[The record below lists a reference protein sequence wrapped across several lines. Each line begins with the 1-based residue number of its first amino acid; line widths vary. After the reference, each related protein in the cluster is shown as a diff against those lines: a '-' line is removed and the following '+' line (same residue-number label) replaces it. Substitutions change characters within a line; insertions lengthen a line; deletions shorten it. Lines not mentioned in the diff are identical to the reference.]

1 LRRAAQVAKRDGL
14 SSSHFENWWGD
25 VLRRKVGK
33 RPTLDEIIKA
43 VETVR
48 GERWEQ
54 FRDRTEL
61 RSRPDIASWAKKSR
75 AWDTHVG

>member
-1 LRRAAQVAKRDGL
+1 V
-14 SSSHFENWWGD
+14 S
-25 VLRRKVGK
+25 RRKVGK

-54 FRDRTEL
+54 FRDRTEF
-61 RSRPDIASWAKKSR
+61 
-75 AWDTHVG
+75 TVET